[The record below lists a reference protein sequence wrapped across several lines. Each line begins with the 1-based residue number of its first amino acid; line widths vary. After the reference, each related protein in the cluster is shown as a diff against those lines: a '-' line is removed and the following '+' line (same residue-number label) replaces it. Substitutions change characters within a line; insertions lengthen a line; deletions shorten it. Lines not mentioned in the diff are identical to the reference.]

1 MYSIRVHTAAFRSV
15 VVGRLRWCF
24 YLDTAI
30 HQNMTEQLTQNPDP
44 KPGIR
49 TLKSLLVF
57 LKPYKVKV
65 VIATTA
71 LLITAGLML
80 SLGQGMRLLVDD
92 GFATGSPEM
101 LNHSIFIFL
110 GLVVCLSIG
119 TFIRFFYVSWIG
131 ERISNDIRISVFN
144 HLLQLH
150 PSFFETNDGAEI
162 QSRITTDTTLLQT
175 VIGSSFSIAVRN
187 VIMFFGGITLLLI
200 TNPKLTGIVLGTM
213 PLILAPV
220 LFFGR
225 RVRRLARSSQDKIAD
240 IGVYVAE
247 TLTNIK
253 TVHAFSHQ
261 RIDQDNFLQVTQNAF
276 RVAVYR
282 IRQRAWLMALVMML
296 IFGAIGFMFWVG
308 GHDVLA
314 GRITG
319 GELVAFVFYAM
330 MVAAS
335 LGAISEVYGDLQR
348 AAGATERLLELLAT
362 ESLLIE
368 PNQIAQI
375 PETGG
380 SEIHIEQLCFNYPS
394 RPNAKAIDKLEL
406 KIETGAQLA
415 IVGPSGAGKST
426 LFDLILRFYDPQKGA
441 IRINGVDIR
450 EMKLQQLRERIAVVP
465 QQPSLFSTNAW
476 DNIRYSKP
484 DASDEEVIAAAKA
497 AYAHDFLEAL
507 PDGYDS
513 FLGQGGIRL
522 SGGQRQRIAIARAIL
537 KDPQILLLDEA
548 TSALDAESEHVV
560 QKALDHLM
568 KNRTT
573 LVIAH
578 RLATVVHAQSIAVLD
593 DGKLVEIGQHQ
604 QLLQS
609 CPLYARLAALQF
621 REPDAIVEGR
631 VESTVEQVELV

>member
-1 MYSIRVHTAAFRSV
+1 MIEQ
-15 VVGRLRWCF
+15 
-24 YLDTAI
+24 
-30 HQNMTEQLTQNPDP
+30 QNIKPDP
-44 KPGIR
+44 KPTIK
-49 TLKSLLVF
+49 TLKPLLGF
-57 LKPYKVKV
+57 LKPYKGKV
-65 VIATTA
+65 VIATVA

-80 SLGQGMRLLVDD
+80 SLGQGMRLLVDE
-92 GFATGSPEM
+92 GFSTGSPEL
-101 LNHSIFIFL
+101 LNRSIFIFL
-110 GLVVCLSIG
+110 GLVVFLSIG

-144 HLLQLH
+144 HLLHLH

-175 VIGSSFSIAVRN
+175 VIGSSFSIAIRN

-200 TNPKLTGIVLGTM
+200 TNPKLTGIVLGAM

-225 RVRRLARSSQDKIAD
+225 RVRKLARSSQDKIAD
-240 IGVYVAE
+240 IGVYVSE

-253 TVHAFSHQ
+253 TVHAFNHHP
-261 RIDQDNFLQVTQNAF
+261 IDEDNFLQVTQNAF

-319 GELVAFVFYAM
+319 GQLVAFVFYAM

-368 PNQIAQI
+368 PEQQASILD
-375 PETGG
+375 EKG
-380 SEIHIEQLCFNYPS
+380 SSIHIEQLSFNYPS
-394 RPNAKAIDKLEL
+394 RPNTKAIESLEL
-406 KIETGAQLA
+406 KIEKGAQLA

-441 IRINGVDIR
+441 VKINGVDIR
-450 EMKLQQLRERIAVVP
+450 EMKLQQLRERIAIVP

-476 DNIRYSKP
+476 DNIRYGRP
-484 DASDEEVIAAAKA
+484 DATNEEVVAAAKA

-507 PDGYDS
+507 PEGYNS

-548 TSALDAESEHVV
+548 TSALDAESEHMV
-560 QKALDHLM
+560 QKALEGLM

-573 LVIAH
+573 LIIAH
-578 RLATVVHAQSIAVLD
+578 RLATVVHAESIAVLD
-593 DGKLVEIGQHQ
+593 EGKLIQVGQHQ
-604 QLLQS
+604 ELLQN

-621 REPDAIVEGR
+621 REPDAIMS
-631 VESTVEQVELV
+631 ESDELVDQVEAS

>member
-1 MYSIRVHTAAFRSV
+1 
-15 VVGRLRWCF
+15 
-24 YLDTAI
+24 
-30 HQNMTEQLTQNPDP
+30 MTEQQTQNPDP
-44 KPGIR
+44 KPRIK
-49 TLKSLLVF
+49 TLKPLLGF
-57 LKPYKVKV
+57 LKPYKGKV
-65 VIATTA
+65 VIATVA

-80 SLGQGMRLLVDD
+80 SLGQGMRLLVDQ
-92 GFATGSPEM
+92 GFSTGSPEM
-101 LNHSIFIFL
+101 LDRSIFIFL
-110 GLVVCLSIG
+110 GIVVCLSIG

-162 QSRITTDTTLLQT
+162 QSRITSDTTLLQT
-175 VIGSSFSIAVRN
+175 VIGSSFSIAIRN
-187 VIMFFGGITLLLI
+187 IIMFFGGITLLLI
-200 TNPKLTGIVLGTM
+200 TNPKLTGIVLATM
-213 PLILAPV
+213 PLILVPV

-225 RVRRLARSSQDKIAD
+225 RVRKLARSSQDKIAD

-253 TVHAFSHQ
+253 TVHAFNHQ
-261 RIDQDNFLQVTQNAF
+261 SIDEDNFLQVTQNAF

-319 GELVAFVFYAM
+319 GQLVAFVFYAM

-368 PNQIAQI
+368 PDESAPILDEKA
-375 PETGG
+375 
-380 SEIHIEQLCFNYPS
+380 SSIHIEQLSFNYPS
-394 RPNAKAIDKLEL
+394 RPNTKAIEKLEL
-406 KIETGAQLA
+406 KIEKGAQLA

-441 IRINGVDIR
+441 IRINGVDIK

-476 DNIRYSKP
+476 DNIRYGKP
-484 DASDEEVIAAAKA
+484 DATDEEVIAAAKA
-497 AYAHDFLEAL
+497 AYAHDFLKAL
-507 PDGYDS
+507 PNGYNS

-522 SGGQRQRIAIARAIL
+522 SGGQRQRLAIARAIL

-548 TSALDAESEHVV
+548 TSALDAESEHMV
-560 QKALDHLM
+560 QKALEHLM
-568 KNRTT
+568 ENRTT
-573 LVIAH
+573 LIIAH
-578 RLATVVHAQSIAVLD
+578 RLATVVHAESIAVLD
-593 DGKLVEIGQHQ
+593 EGKLIEIGQHQ
-604 QLLQS
+604 ELLQT

-631 VESTVEQVELV
+631 EDRVEQVEAS

>member
-1 MYSIRVHTAAFRSV
+1 
-15 VVGRLRWCF
+15 
-24 YLDTAI
+24 
-30 HQNMTEQLTQNPDP
+30 
-44 KPGIR
+44 
-49 TLKSLLVF
+49 LLVF

>member
-380 SEIHIEQLCFNYPS
+380 SEIHIEQLSFNYPS

-406 KIETGAQLA
+406 KIEKGAQLA

-631 VESTVEQVELV
+631 VEGAVEQVELV

>member
-1 MYSIRVHTAAFRSV
+1 
-15 VVGRLRWCF
+15 
-24 YLDTAI
+24 
-30 HQNMTEQLTQNPDP
+30 MTEQLTQNPDP

-380 SEIHIEQLCFNYPS
+380 SEIHIEQLSFNYPS

-406 KIETGAQLA
+406 KIEKGAQLA

-631 VESTVEQVELV
+631 VEGAVEQVELV